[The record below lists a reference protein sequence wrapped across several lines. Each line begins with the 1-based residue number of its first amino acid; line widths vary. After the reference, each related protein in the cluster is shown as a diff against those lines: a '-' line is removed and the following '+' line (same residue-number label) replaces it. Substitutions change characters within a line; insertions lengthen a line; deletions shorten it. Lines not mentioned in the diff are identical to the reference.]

1 MSSTSDAQN
10 GTKAGLPESP
20 VLLHALMAVLA
31 IGIGIAAYMVR
42 HKLLLETGLIANSS
56 CNINTT
62 INCDAVNTS
71 QYSSLFG
78 LPIAL
83 YAIPTYAV
91 MAFLAWM
98 GVQGVGSSDAA
109 IRERGRYA
117 VAAVGAIGA
126 LTVAHAMYMAYLS
139 SAVLQTYCL
148 FCMSLYVVNIASTVL
163 AIKAGP
169 GSIGGAFSGAMEAL
183 TAFKPPVSQAIAV
196 LMAVAFVS
204 YVGHDRLK
212 QNYDT
217 EAVAKAAAE
226 LGGVPPVAVANGSA
240 PSAPGAVVAPAPE
253 QALPSGKDCADGP
266 QYEVADAR
274 IGGQQTK
281 EDGWTE
287 VHWPIDEDC
296 DFFYGNPKAKVTFVK
311 VADFQCPYCR
321 YLAMTLDPIMKE
333 YKDRVRFVFR
343 NFPMNVRCNP
353 RMAGYDKHPN
363 ACEASWAAHCAG
375 LQSNEK
381 FWEMHDH
388 LYANQQALDEYN
400 LDKHAQ
406 TLGLDM
412 TKFRLCM
419 KDAKTDAHIKKDIQ
433 IAYKGGIYGTPK
445 AYINGRLV
453 TGSGSKAI
461 FKYHLDLALKEA
473 ESGARVGAAGGEQQA
488 APKGDGTSM
497 IEGKTAG
504 KTFYIDPFEASI
516 GKDGKAYSKPGAKP
530 ARVAWQDAK
539 NACEKAGKRL
549 CTEEEWVSVCTG
561 EPAVDN
567 NNNGQFADDDV
578 EGRMYPYG
586 SFYKANA
593 CMDQGDKYQGNPVPT
608 GSMEQCRT
616 PSGVFDLAGNISEWV
631 GDTKET
637 ATLLG
642 GHTASG
648 EGARCNDRAFQPGI
662 GRRNHTTGF
671 RCCADSNVRSAN
683 VDLTALQ
690 PVVETMK
697 GQQVPDFEVQDS
709 EGKTIRSRDFKGK
722 VTLLNF
728 FASWCGPC
736 KKEFPFLVQYAQTYK
751 NKGFQIIGVGV
762 DNESSASFDF
772 AKQFNANFSI
782 IGDPDSIL
790 MGKLMVYSMPAT
802 FLIDKTGKILYTH
815 TGFKPEEDEAA
826 LRAQIERL
834 L

>member
-1 MSSTSDAQN
+1 MSSATDAQN
-10 GTKAGLPESP
+10 GTKAGLPQSP
-20 VLLHALMAVLA
+20 AILHALMAVLA
-31 IGIGIAAYMVR
+31 IGLGIAAYMVR
-42 HKLLLETGLIANSS
+42 HKLLLETGLIENSS

-71 QYSSLFG
+71 QYSSLMG

-91 MAFLAWM
+91 MAFLAWL
-98 GVQGVGSSDAA
+98 GVQGVGSSDEA

-117 VAAVGAIGA
+117 VAAVAAIGI
-126 LTVAHAMYMAYLS
+126 LTVLHAMYMAYLS
-139 SAVLQTYCL
+139 SAVLHTYCL
-148 FCMSLYVVNIASTVL
+148 FCMSLYVVNIVSTVL

-169 GSIGGAFSGAMEAL
+169 GNVGAAFSGAFEAL
-183 TAFKPPVSQAIAV
+183 TTFKPPVPQAVAV
-196 LMAVAFVS
+196 LLGVAFVS
-204 YVGHDRLK
+204 YVGHDQLK
-212 QNYDT
+212 RSYDA
-217 EAVAKAAAE
+217 EAVATVAAKM
-226 LGGVPPVAVANGSA
+226 GGTAPVAVGSA
-240 PSAPGAVVAPAPE
+240 QQQGGVAPAEVAQEAP
-253 QALPSGKDCADGP
+253 PSGKDCGDGP
-266 QYEVADAR
+266 QYDPAAAR
-274 IGGQQTK
+274 IAGQQTK

-287 VHWPIDEDC
+287 VHYPIDEDC
-296 DFFYGNPKAKVTFVK
+296 EFFYGNPKAKVTFVK

-333 YKDRVRFVFR
+333 YKDRVRFVMR
-343 NFPMNVRCNP
+343 HFPMNGRCNP
-353 RMAGYDKHPN
+353 RMSGYDKHPN

-375 LQSNEK
+375 LQGK

-419 KDAKTDAHIKKDIQ
+419 KDPKTDAHIKKDIQ

-473 ESGARVGAAGGEQQA
+473 ESGQQVAAGGAAQQA

-497 IEGKTAG
+497 VEGKTAS
-504 KTFYIDPFEASI
+504 KSFFIDPFEASI

-530 ARVAWQDAK
+530 ARVSWQDAK
-539 NACEKAGKRL
+539 DACEKAGKRL
-549 CTEEEWVSVCTG
+549 CSEEEWVSVCTG

-586 SFYKANA
+586 AFYKANA

-631 GDTKET
+631 GATKET

-671 RCCADSNVRSAN
+671 RCCADSNVRSSA
-683 VDLTALQ
+683 VDVAALQ

-697 GQQVPDFEVQDS
+697 GQQVPDFEAKDS
-709 EGKTIRSRDFKGK
+709 EGNTIRSRDFKGK

-736 KKEFPFLVQYAQTYK
+736 KKEFPFLVQYAKTYK
-751 NKGFQIIGVGV
+751 AKGFQIVGVGV
-762 DNESSASFDF
+762 DNESTASYDF
-772 AKQFNANFSI
+772 AKEFGANFPI

-815 TGFKPEEDEAA
+815 TGFKPEEDEGA

>member
-1 MSSTSDAQN
+1 MSNATDAQR
-10 GTKAGLPESP
+10 GAPTGLPATP
-20 VLLHALMAVLA
+20 ALLHALMAVLA
-31 IGIGIAAYMVR
+31 VGIGIAIYMVR
-42 HKLLLETGLIANSS
+42 HKLLLETGLIVNSS

-71 QYSSLFG
+71 QYSALFG

-83 YAIPTYAV
+83 YAVPTYAV
-91 MAFLAWM
+91 MAFLTWL
-98 GVQGVGSSDAA
+98 GVVGVGSSDEAL
-109 IRERGRYA
+109 RKRGALALAA
-117 VAAVGAIGA
+117 VATIGV

-139 SAVLQTYCL
+139 SVVLKTYCL

-169 GSIGGAFSGAMEAL
+169 GSVGAAFEGAIEGLKAFAPPVPQAVAVLLAVGFVSWLGYDQMHRVYDAEALAKIAGGA
-183 TAFKPPVSQAIAV
+183 
-196 LMAVAFVS
+196 
-204 YVGHDRLK
+204 
-212 QNYDT
+212 
-217 EAVAKAAAE
+217 
-226 LGGVPPVAVANGSA
+226 PVAV
-240 PSAPGAVVAPAPE
+240 GAAATAEAPAGGAAPAAVAAE
-253 QALPSGKDCADGP
+253 AAPPVGKDCADGP
-266 QYEVADAR
+266 QYDIADAK

-287 VHWPIDEDC
+287 VYYPIDEDC

-321 YLAMTLDPIMKE
+321 YLAMTIDPIMKE
-333 YKDRVRFVFR
+333 YKDRVRFVMR
-343 NFPMNVRCNP
+343 HFPMNVRCNP
-353 RMAGYDKHPN
+353 RMSGYDKHPN

-375 LQSNEK
+375 LQGK

-412 TKFRLCM
+412 AKFRVCM
-419 KDAKTDAHIKKDIQ
+419 KDSKTHEFIKRDIA

-473 ESGARVGAAGGEQQA
+473 ESGAAVAGGSGGAEAA
-488 APKGDGTSM
+488 APKSDGTSM
-497 IEGKTAG
+497 IAAKTAS
-504 KTFYIDPFEASI
+504 KSFYIDAYEASI

-530 ARVAWQDAK
+530 ARVAWADAK
-539 NACEKAGKRL
+539 AACEKAGKRL
-549 CTEEEWVSVCTG
+549 CSEEEWVSACTG
-561 EPAVDN
+561 TPAVDN
-567 NNNGQFADDDV
+567 NNNAQFADDDV

-586 SFYKANA
+586 AFYEANR
-593 CMDQGDKYQGNPVPT
+593 CMDQGDKYHGNPVPT

-616 PSGVFDLAGNISEWV
+616 PSGIFDLAGNISEWV
-631 GDTKET
+631 GDTKDN

-671 RCCADSNVRSAN
+671 RCCADNDVKTAD
-683 VDLTALQ
+683 VDMNALQ
-690 PVVETMK
+690 PVLETML

-736 KKEFPFLVQYAQTYK
+736 KKEFPYLVKYQEELK
-751 NKGFQIIGVGV
+751 SRGFQIIGVGV
-762 DNESSASFDF
+762 DNESSASFEF
-772 AKQFNANFSI
+772 AKGYNANFPI
-782 IGDPDSIL
+782 IGDPDSVL
-790 MGKLMVYSMPAT
+790 MGKLMVYSMPGT
-802 FLIDKTGKILYTH
+802 FLLDKTGKIVYMH
-815 TGFKPEEDEAA
+815 TGFKPEEDAA
-826 LRAQIERL
+826 PLKAAIEKQL
-834 L
+834 